1 MDNIYNYMK
10 PYVRQK
16 ISYKEFCEH
25 VGEKELK
32 NSSKTQQLK
41 RLGNYMDISSSYG
54 NITINKVY
62 NEQEMLLIKRQA
74 KFTEYIE
81 DLIIMYLANN
91 KNKDVTLTYKE
102 MAEYFCM
109 VNDNYYPVKYN
120 KKPHV
125 KDYKMQTSL
134 MYFNQDDADKQIS
147 YNMSLFFNITDKLIK
162 EIIKN
167 SLKSL
172 KQRSLI
178 LYHDTFKLY
187 RKTYIEETDSYIVE
201 TFICDK
207 QEREKFLDLRKE
219 VMERHNIKK
228 LQDIVYLPYA
238 DRELYFQD
246 LKLTLMECDELY
258 NCDMYANAFTIE
270 YAKNGIDYE
279 YKQLI
284 SDNKLMLNN
293 NMQFKLLSTKQLD
306 CINNMLRKQFID
318 KLIER

>member
-1 MDNIYNYMK
+1 MNNPYEYMK
-10 PYVRQK
+10 EYEGNEMPYG
-16 ISYKEFCEH
+16 EFCKLTNEDFLQ
-25 VGEKELK
+25 G
-32 NSSKTQQLK
+32 SSKTQQIK
-41 RLGNYMDISSSYG
+41 RLGNYMNVDTPRGKIK
-54 NITINKVY
+54 INKVY
-62 NEQEMLLIKRQA
+62 DEQEMLLIKRQS

-91 KNKDVTLTYKE
+91 NNKEVTLTYKE

-187 RKTYIEETDSYIVE
+187 RKTYIEEIDSYIVE

-246 LKLTLMECDELY
+246 LKLTLMECDELH

-293 NMQFKLLSTKQLD
+293 NMQFKLLSTKELD